1 MNDTAKADLDREL
14 GVHVPAVEQ
23 LSSAECAALLTMFQ
37 KARADEK
44 VALHKA
50 IDDALGQLPWVMRGP
65 AKKIMFGKRAG

>member
-1 MNDTAKADLDREL
+1 MTETAKADLEREL
-14 GVHVPAVEQ
+14 GVSVPAVEL
-23 LSSAECAALLTMFQ
+23 LSGDECAALLAMFQ
-37 KARADEK
+37 KARSDEK